1 MQNRFLYSLRIVLI
15 FSDLLLVN
23 CAYFITHYFNN
34 MVLSNQT
41 VDYYRHHLISIN
53 LMWLITANMFQLYHK
68 ANIENI
74 EQIFRSTWKSVAF
87 HAVLFMFYVSFIN
100 EIKVSN
106 YFVFLFYSVLCIN
119 FLLSRFLCTI
129 LESEFIRRYK
139 IRRPVAVLGLN
150 QMGLRLAS
158 FFETN
163 KNQYSFQGFLDADD
177 DSTLVDPSGN
187 LLPGTC
193 EQIKR
198 ASEKNIKD
206 VYVSLSA
213 DRMSE
218 AGSLITEAE
227 RQCVRL
233 KFVPDFSPALAAPY
247 VIDYMGEFPVFSVR
261 NEPLENIDNRFKKR
275 LADIIFSTI
284 VIVFLLSWLFPLIA
298 LIIKLES
305 RGPIMFKQLR
315 SGRDN
320 SRFYCYKF
328 RSMRINR
335 ESDSRQ
341 ASKEDERVTCFGK
354 FMRKTSM
361 DELPQFFNVL
371 IGNMS
376 VVGPRPH
383 MLKHTEQYRQ
393 IIDKYMIR
401 HHLKPGISGWAQ
413 INGLRGQTDCREL
426 MEKRVEH
433 DIWYLNNWSIMLD
446 VKIVFLTVINIL
458 RGETNAY

>member
-1 MQNRFLYSLRIVLI
+1 MQNRFMYALRIVLI
-15 FSDLLLVN
+15 FSDLCLVN

-34 MVLSNQT
+34 IMSGSQSD
-41 VDYYRHHLISIN
+41 DYYKHNMISIN
-53 LMWLITANMFQLYHK
+53 LMWLISANMFQLYNR

-74 EQIFRSTWKSVAF
+74 EQIFRSSWKSVAF
-87 HAVLFMFYVSFIN
+87 HAILFIFYVFFVQ
-100 EIKVSN
+100 EIEVSN
-106 YFVFLFYSVLCIN
+106 YFIFLFYSVLCIN

-129 LESEFIRRYK
+129 LETEFIRRYK
-139 IRRPVAVLGLN
+139 TRRSVAVLGLN
-150 QMGLRLAS
+150 QMGLRLAA

-163 KNQYSFQGFLDADD
+163 KNQYSFQGFLDADS
-177 DSTLVDPSGN
+177 DSMLVDPMGN

-193 EQIKR
+193 EQIKL

-213 DRMSE
+213 DRLSD
-218 AGSLITEAE
+218 AGSLINEAE

-275 LADIIFSTI
+275 LADILFSLF

-298 LIIKLES
+298 LIIRLES

-320 SRFYCYKF
+320 AKFFCYKF
-328 RSMRINR
+328 RSMRNNQ

-341 ASKEDERVTCFGK
+341 ASKGDDRVTYFGR

-383 MLKHTEQYRQ
+383 MLRHTEEYRA
-393 IIDKYMIR
+393 IIDRYMIR
-401 HHLKPGISGWAQ
+401 HHLKPGITGWAQ
-413 INGLRGQTDCREL
+413 INGLRGQTDSREL

-446 VKIVFLTVINIL
+446 VKIVFLTLINIV